1 MDLIVLSYRR
11 GDCSLFF
18 KNKGGFCMIRNI
30 GDVNV
35 ILISL
40 KKRNC
45 NFKSFHFWKSL
56 TLILINMVY

>member
-18 KNKGGFCMIRNI
+18 KNKGGFCTIRNI

-45 NFKSFHFWKSL
+45 NFKSFHFW
-56 TLILINMVY
+56 